1 MPTCN
6 INLTPALDTFVAS
19 RIESGRYKSAGQFVR
34 AGLRS
39 LEREERDLDARSAAL
54 PVAIDEE
61 AASGIYK
68 GDAFDRELKSRQL
81 RSPKTSA
88 NSKIDSQ

>member
-6 INLTPALDTFVAS
+6 INLAPALDTFVAS
-19 RIESGRYKSAGQFVR
+19 RIESGRYESAGQFVR

-54 PVAIDEE
+54 LVAIDEG
-61 AASGIYK
+61 AASGIHE

-81 RSPKTSA
+81 RSSKTSA